1 MNNSLLKEMCL
12 TNGISGDES
21 TVRDIVLAEIK
32 NYADE
37 INVDPLGNLIVLKK
51 GKETPKNK
59 LLISAHMDEVGFIVT
74 EITSDGLI
82 KFDEVGGIDRRVV
95 LGDRVVIGKN
105 NLNGVVMVKPIHL
118 SKGDE
123 QSAIPSYS
131 DMYIDIGVNSK
142 EEAEKYVN
150 YGDSISF
157 TSFYQNNGETI
168 MSKAID
174 DRAGCCMMIEMIK
187 SELPYDMYFSFVVQE
202 EVGLRGATT
211 ASYTVNPDFAIVL
224 ESTTACDV
232 PCVED
237 TKQVCKVGQGAV
249 VSFMDRRTIYDK
261 ELVNLAFDIAN
272 RNNWKIQYKKAVAG
286 GNDAGAIQKACN
298 GVRTIALSVPCR
310 YLHSP
315 IGLISVRDYEDTYNV
330 ACELAKIICGG
341 KYD

>member
-1 MNNSLLKEMCL
+1 MNNSLLKELCL

-21 TVRDIVLAEIK
+21 TVRDIILAEIK
-32 NYADE
+32 KFATDVK
-37 INVDPLGNLIVLKK
+37 IDPLGNIIVFKK

-105 NLNGVVMVKPIHL
+105 KVNGVIMVKPIHL

-131 DMYIDIGVNSK
+131 DMHIDIGADSK
-142 EEAEKYVN
+142 DEAEKYVN
-150 YGDSISF
+150 YGDSICF
-157 TSFYQNNGETI
+157 VSFYQNNGETV

-211 ASYTVNPDFAIVL
+211 ASFTVNPDFAIVL

-232 PCVED
+232 PGVED
-237 TKQVCKVGQGAV
+237 TKQVCKVGSGAV

-261 ELVNLAFDIAN
+261 TLVNLAFEIAEK
-272 RNNWKIQYKKAVAG
+272 NNYKVQYKKAVAG
-286 GNDAGAIQKACN
+286 GNDAGAIQKSRN
-298 GVRTIALSVPCR
+298 GVRTLALSIPCR

-315 IGLISVRDYEDTYNV
+315 IGLISVKDYDDTYNI
-330 ACELAKIICGG
+330 AFELAKTICGG
-341 KYD
+341 NI

>member
-1 MNNSLLKEMCL
+1 MNNSLLKELCL

-21 TVRDIVLAEIK
+21 TVRDIILAEIK
-32 NYADE
+32 KFATDVK
-37 INVDPLGNLIVLKK
+37 IDPLGNIIVFKK

-105 NLNGVVMVKPIHL
+105 KVNGVIMVKPIHL

-131 DMYIDIGVNSK
+131 DMHIDIGADSK
-142 EEAEKYVN
+142 DEAEKYVN
-150 YGDSISF
+150 YGDSICF
-157 TSFYQNNGETI
+157 VSFYQNNGETV

-211 ASYTVNPDFAIVL
+211 ASFTVNPDFAIVL

-232 PCVED
+232 PGVED
-237 TKQVCKVGQGAV
+237 TKQVCKVGSGAV

-261 ELVNLAFDIAN
+261 KLVNLAFEIAKK
-272 RNNWKIQYKKAVAG
+272 NNYKVQYKKAVAG
-286 GNDAGAIQKACN
+286 GNDAGAIQKSRN
-298 GVRTIALSVPCR
+298 GVRTLALSIPCR

-315 IGLISVRDYEDTYNV
+315 IGLISVKDYDDTYNI
-330 ACELAKIICGG
+330 AFELAKTICGG
-341 KYD
+341 NI

>member
-1 MNNSLLKEMCL
+1 MNNSLLKELCL

-21 TVRDIVLAEIK
+21 TVRDIILAEIK
-32 NYADE
+32 KFATDVK
-37 INVDPLGNLIVLKK
+37 IDPLGNIIVFKK

-105 NLNGVVMVKPIHL
+105 KVNGVIMVKPIHL

-123 QSAIPSYS
+123 QSVIPSYS
-131 DMYIDIGVNSK
+131 DMYIDIGADSK
-142 EEAEKYVN
+142 DEAEKYVN
-150 YGDSISF
+150 YGDSICF
-157 TSFYQNNGETI
+157 ESFYQNNVETV

-211 ASYTVNPDFAIVL
+211 ASFTVNPDFAIVL

-232 PCVED
+232 PGVED
-237 TKQVCKVGQGAV
+237 TKQVCKVGSGAV

-261 ELVNLAFDIAN
+261 TLVNLAFEIAKK
-272 RNNWKIQYKKAVAG
+272 NNYKVQYKKAVAG
-286 GNDAGAIQKACN
+286 GNDAGAIQKSRN
-298 GVRTIALSVPCR
+298 GVRTLALSIPCR

-315 IGLISVRDYEDTYNV
+315 IGLISVKDYDDTYNI
-330 ACELAKIICGG
+330 AFELAKTICGG
-341 KYD
+341 NI

>member
-1 MNNSLLKEMCL
+1 MNNSLLKELCL

-21 TVRDIVLAEIK
+21 TVRDIILAEIN

-37 INVDPLGNLIVLKK
+37 INIDPLGNILVLKK
-51 GKETPKNK
+51 GKEIPDKK

-74 EITSDGLI
+74 EITSEGLI

-118 SKGDE
+118 SKGEE
-123 QSAIPSYS
+123 QTAIPSYS
-131 DMYIDIGVNSK
+131 DMYIDIGANSK
-142 EEAEKYVN
+142 EEAEQYIN
-150 YGDSISF
+150 YGDSINF
-157 TSFYQNNGETI
+157 ASFYQNNGETI

-211 ASYTVNPDFAIVL
+211 AAYTVNPDFAIVL

-232 PCVED
+232 PGVED
-237 TKQVCKVGQGAV
+237 AKQVCKVGYGAV
-249 VSFMDRRTIYDK
+249 VSFMDKRTIYDK
-261 ELVNLAFDIAN
+261 KLVSLAFDIAN
-272 RNNWKIQYKKAVAG
+272 QNNWNVQYKKAVAG
-286 GNDAGAIQKACN
+286 GNDAGAIQKARN
-298 GVRTIALSVPCR
+298 GVRTIALSIPCR

-315 IGLISVRDYEDTYNV
+315 IGLISVKDYEDTYNV

>member
-1 MNNSLLKEMCL
+1 MNNSLLKELCL
-12 TNGISGDES
+12 VNGISGDEN
-21 TVRDIVLAEIK
+21 TVRDVILAEIK
-32 NYADE
+32 NYAND
-37 INVDPLGNLIVLKK
+37 IKIDPLGNIIVFKK
-51 GKETPKNK
+51 GKEAPKKK

-105 NLNGVVMVKPIHL
+105 NLNGVIMVKPIHL

-131 DMYIDIGVNSK
+131 DMYIDIGANSK

-157 TSFYQNNGETI
+157 VSFYQNNGETI

-187 SELPYDMYFSFVVQE
+187 SGLPYDMYFSFVVQE

-211 ASYTVNPDFAIVL
+211 ASFTVNPDFAIVL
-224 ESTTACDV
+224 ESTTACDI

-237 TKQVCKVGQGAV
+237 TKQVCKVGSGAV

-261 ELVNLAFDIAN
+261 SLVKLAFEIAN
-272 RNNWKIQYKKAVAG
+272 KNNLKAQYKKAVAG

-298 GVRTIALSVPCR
+298 GVRTLALSIPCR

-315 IGLISVRDYEDTYNV
+315 IGLISVKDYEDTYNL
-330 ACELAKIICGG
+330 ALELANNICGG
-341 KYD
+341 KL